1 MSNTYIDKTKA
12 VPPKSDVDTAQPKE
26 NPMSN
31 TINTTTINNT
41 TAQDNGPEIIKSM
54 MQRIGDLAVTREVW
68 EATEYNR
75 SNQALYKL
83 IADCLALYNDLTTGE
98 DVKHKKQGL
107 KDYINLKGYKFKE
120 TSPLSLKVIRCVFGD
135 RDRRRLSTYHTVLRV
150 AIADK
155 WAVVDVAS
163 KIGEYGG
170 VQEISLGKKGGM
182 SAKDKANAARA
193 ALMNQS
199 IATLSSDA
207 LIKQFKTEHIGENA
221 VAVLT
226 LNADGTYSVHYVV
239 RSTTAV
245 NAALAGYFSQN
256 KEVLK
261 GLQEQ
266 QKAQDAEAEKTQAI
280 NNAVAAANE
289 SLVRKAA

>member
-1 MSNTYIDKTKA
+1 
-12 VPPKSDVDTAQPKE
+12 
-26 NPMSN
+26 MSN